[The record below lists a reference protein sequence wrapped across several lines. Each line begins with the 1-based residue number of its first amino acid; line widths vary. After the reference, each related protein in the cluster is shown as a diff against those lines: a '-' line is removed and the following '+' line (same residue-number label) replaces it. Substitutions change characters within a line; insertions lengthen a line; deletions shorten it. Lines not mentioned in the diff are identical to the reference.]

1 MPHPLLALTSL
12 AAGKSAVLAE
22 LRLPPD
28 ARARLQ
34 ELGLVAGTP
43 VQLVRFAPLGDPVEI
58 HVRGSNLSVRRH
70 EAEQILVE
78 GPE

>member
-1 MPHPLLALTSL
+1 MPPTLLALTSL
-12 AAGKSAVLAE
+12 EAGKSAVLAE
-22 LRLPPD
+22 LRLPAD
-28 ARARLQ
+28 VRSRLQ

-58 HVRGSNLSVRRH
+58 HVRGSYLSVRRH

-78 GPE
+78 TPQ